1 MIMNITNWTLKSDVL
16 AKVKQD
22 GNNLRFA
29 APELKADHDV
39 VIEAFKETEE
49 SFYFACESLKSNSDF
64 ALKLLKINS
73 FSLSLFKK
81 KTYRNKELTLFCIEN
96 IHPSFILCNEDM
108 ILNNPEYNL
117 IFLNATIKYL
127 NLGRHSLEQ
136 TINANRNLL
145 PRCLRKDLDDH
156 WYQDAE
162 DPFITVLARSLV
174 KLDLKSFKKLDK
186 KFKSRVLDIFSK
198 TEDIWESAL
207 TKDILGSEGNFN
219 LISHKLNKLTACP
232 SFPFFIDYLFMTT
245 EVFTPSL
252 YGCRISNC
260 PCRNL
265 EPHDEEDI
273 PF

>member
-1 MIMNITNWTLKSDVL
+1 MKFTNWTLKSDVL

-81 KTYRNKELTLFCIEN
+81 KTYKNKELTLFCIEN

-127 NLGRHSLEQ
+127 HFSRHSLED

-156 WYQDAE
+156 WYQNGR

-186 KFKSRVLDIFSK
+186 TFKSKVLDIFSK

-232 SFPFFIDYLFMTT
+232 SFPYFIDYLFMTN
-245 EVFTPSL
+245 EVFTPSY
-252 YGCRISNC
+252 YGCRLRNC

-265 EPHDEEDI
+265 ETDI
-273 PF
+273 INKR